1 MKWKKRS
8 WNLPK
13 GEKDEG
19 MKVVN
24 DVNGKIKP
32 TTINKKINKIVI
44 GVKQKWGK
52 KNIRTV

>member
-32 TTINKKINKIVI
+32 TTINKK
-44 GVKQKWGK
+44 
-52 KNIRTV
+52 